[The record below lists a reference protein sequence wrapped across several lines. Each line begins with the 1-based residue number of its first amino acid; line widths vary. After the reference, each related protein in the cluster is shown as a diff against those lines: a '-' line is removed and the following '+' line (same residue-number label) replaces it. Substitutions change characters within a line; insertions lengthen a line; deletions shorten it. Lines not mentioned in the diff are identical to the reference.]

1 MNKEDLLQKYFKNTL
16 SQKEEEHFKS
26 LLETD
31 ADFKATYEEYNNFNL
46 AFKSHEADTLK
57 SFLKSLDGTNKIR
70 RLKWYQNTKFIYLAA
85 AVLVLALCIPF
96 LVKSDINDLYNDYFQ
111 VYPNVE
117 QPIVRG
123 AEETEINSA
132 FKAYEANKYSLA
144 IDAFRNLLEED
155 NNPNYRFYYAMSFLN
170 NNQTEL
176 ALKELSQLENINF
189 DYQYEVLWYTAL
201 IHLKNNETNEAVAK
215 LNELENSESS
225 FKSKE
230 RKVLLQKLK
239 DD

>member
-16 SQKEEEHFKS
+16 SQKEEEQFKS

-31 ADFKATYEEYNNFNL
+31 ADFKAAYEEYNNFNL
-46 AFKSHEADTLK
+46 AFRSHEAGALK
-57 SFLKSLDGTNKIR
+57 SFLKSLDGTDKIL
-70 RLKWYQNTKFIYLAA
+70 RLKWYKNTKIIYLAA
-85 AVLVLALCIPF
+85 AILVIALCIPF
-96 LVKSDINDLYNDYFQ
+96 LVKPDINNVFNDYYD

-123 AEETEINSA
+123 AEETEINIA
-132 FKAYEANKYSLA
+132 FKAYEANNYSLA
-144 IDAFRNLLEED
+144 IDAFQNLLEED
-155 NNPNYRFYYAMSFLN
+155 NNPNYRFYYAMSLLN
-170 NNQTEL
+170 NDQSDI
-176 ALKELSQLENINF
+176 ALKELSRLEGFDF
-189 DYQYEVLWYTAL
+189 DYQNEVLWYTAL
-201 IHLKNNETNEAVAK
+201 IHLKNSETKKAIAK
-215 LNELENSESS
+215 LEELENSESS

>member
-16 SQKEEEHFKS
+16 SQKEEDYLKS

-57 SFLKSLDGTNKIR
+57 SFLKSLDGADKIR
-70 RLKWYQNTKFIYLAA
+70 RLKWYKNTKFIYLAA

-96 LVKSDINDLYNDYFQ
+96 LVKPDINDLYNDYYQ

-123 AEETEINSA
+123 DEETEINSA
-132 FKAYEANKYSLA
+132 FKAYEANNYSLA
-144 IDAFRNLLEED
+144 IDAFQNLLEKD
-155 NNPNYRFYYAMSFLN
+155 NNPNYRFYYAMSLLN
-170 NNQTEL
+170 NDQSDL
-176 ALKELSQLENINF
+176 ALKELSLLKGIDF
-189 DYQYEVLWYTAL
+189 DYQNEVIWYTAL
-201 IHLKNNETNEAVAK
+201 IHLKNSETKKAIAK
-215 LNELENSESS
+215 LEELENSESS

-239 DD
+239 DN